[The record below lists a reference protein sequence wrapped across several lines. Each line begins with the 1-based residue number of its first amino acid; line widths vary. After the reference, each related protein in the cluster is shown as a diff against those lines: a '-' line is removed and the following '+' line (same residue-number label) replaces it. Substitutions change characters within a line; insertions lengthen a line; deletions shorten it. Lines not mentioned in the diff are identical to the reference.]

1 MKQRRPEAGRAA
13 QGGDAED
20 AARAAKMR
28 RTAWLLGAFAVLFY
42 LGYMTWMYLRSTSGG

>member
-1 MKQRRPEAGRAA
+1 MSNRRAEASGAA
-13 QGGDAED
+13 KGGDAQD

-42 LGYMTWMYLRSTSGG
+42 LGYMTWMYLRSASGV